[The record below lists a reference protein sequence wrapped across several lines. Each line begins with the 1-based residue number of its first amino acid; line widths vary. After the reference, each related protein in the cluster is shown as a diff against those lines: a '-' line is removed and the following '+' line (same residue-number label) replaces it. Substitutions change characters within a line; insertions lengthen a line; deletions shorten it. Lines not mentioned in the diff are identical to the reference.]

1 VIATGTDDYETSA
14 QKQPDLSEVPPAYKP
29 SGSKRADMPTLDGE
43 TVIVTGAS
51 AGLGESMAKR
61 IAEEGANVVLTARN
75 EETLDAVA
83 AEADGDTLVAPA
95 DVTEESE
102 VQSVVEA
109 ALDEYG
115 GVTGLVNNAGIGLLS
130 MYGGGRP
137 LHEVDTDDFR
147 KIVDVNITGVF
158 LFSKHAVPEL
168 IDTGR
173 GNVVN
178 ISSGFG
184 RRAAPNFGPYVG
196 TKWAMEG
203 ILQTQSLEL
212 ESHGINVNGLDPGGR
227 VDTGFWDQLPD
238 EKREE
243 ILDPDV
249 MDDAAVALLAQGPDG
264 ETGESMTAQ
273 DWEREL
279 R

>member
-1 VIATGTDDYETSA
+1 MS
-14 QKQPDLSEVPPAYKP
+14 
-29 SGSKRADMPTLDGE
+29 TLDGE

-61 IAEEGANVVLTARN
+61 FAREGANVVLTARN
-75 EETLDAVA
+75 EERLEAVA
-83 AEADGDTLVAPA
+83 AEADGETLVVPA

-102 VQSVVEA
+102 VKAVVDA
-109 ALDEYG
+109 TVGEYG
-115 GVTGLVNNAGIGLLS
+115 EVTGLVNNAGIGLLS
-130 MYGGGRP
+130 MYGGGMP

-158 LFSKHAVPEL
+158 LFSKHVVPEL
-168 IDTGR
+168 IDAGR
-173 GNVVN
+173 GNIIN

-203 ILQTQSLEL
+203 ILRTQSMEL
-212 ESHGINVNGLDPGGR
+212 EDEEINVNGLDPGGR
-227 VDTGFWDQLPD
+227 VDTGFWDQLP
-238 EKREE
+238 EEEREE

-264 ETGESMTAQ
+264 VTGESLAAE
-273 DWEREL
+273 DWEEKL
-279 R
+279 L

>member
-1 VIATGTDDYETSA
+1 MT
-14 QKQPDLSEVPPAYKP
+14 
-29 SGSKRADMPTLDGE
+29 TLDGE

-61 IAEEGANVVLTARN
+61 FAREGANVVLTARSKD
-75 EETLDAVA
+75 ELERVASET
-83 AEADGDTLVAPA
+83 DGETLVAPA

-102 VQSVVEA
+102 VSAVVEA
-109 ALDEYG
+109 AVEEYG
-115 GVTGLVNNAGIGLLS
+115 EVTGLVNNAGIGLLS
-130 MYGGGRP
+130 MYGGGMQ
-137 LHEVDTDDFR
+137 LHEVDAEDFR

-158 LFSKHAVPEL
+158 LFSKYVVPEL
-168 IDTGR
+168 IEAGR

-196 TKWAMEG
+196 TKWALEG
-203 ILQTQSLEL
+203 ILRTQSMEL
-212 ESHGINVNGLDPGGR
+212 EDHGINVNGLDPGGR

-238 EKREE
+238 EEREE
-243 ILDPDV
+243 ILDADV

-264 ETGESMTAQ
+264 ITGESLAAE
-273 DWEREL
+273 DWEQKL
-279 R
+279 L

>member
-1 VIATGTDDYETSA
+1 MT
-14 QKQPDLSEVPPAYKP
+14 
-29 SGSKRADMPTLDGE
+29 TLDGE

-61 IAEEGANVVLTARN
+61 FAREGANVVLTARS
-75 EETLDAVA
+75 EDELERVA
-83 AEADGDTLVAPA
+83 AEADGETLVAPA

-102 VQSVVEA
+102 VKAVVDA
-109 ALDEYG
+109 AVEEYG
-115 GVTGLVNNAGIGLLS
+115 EVTGLVNNAGIGLLS
-130 MYGGGRP
+130 MYGGGMP
-137 LHEVDTDDFR
+137 LHEVETEDFR

-158 LFSKHAVPEL
+158 LFSKYVVPEL
-168 IDTGR
+168 IEAGR

-196 TKWAMEG
+196 TKWALEG
-203 ILQTQSLEL
+203 ILRTQSMEL
-212 ESHGINVNGLDPGGR
+212 EDHGVNVNGLDPGGR

-238 EKREE
+238 DEREE
-243 ILDPDV
+243 ILDADV

-264 ETGESMTAQ
+264 ITGESLAAD
-273 DWEREL
+273 DWEQKL
-279 R
+279 L